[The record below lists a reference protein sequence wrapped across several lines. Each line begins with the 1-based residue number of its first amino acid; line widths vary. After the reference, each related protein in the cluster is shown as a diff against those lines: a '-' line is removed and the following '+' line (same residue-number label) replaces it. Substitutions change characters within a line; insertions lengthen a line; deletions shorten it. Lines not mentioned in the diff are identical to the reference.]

1 MSLLQN
7 KKNILW
13 IIKVALVISI
23 IWLPFYLTFYPG
35 VGMHDEIYVSQHPK
49 GSTNQP
55 IMYGIY
61 LGVLYKFGLKL
72 FHSHLIG
79 TGIAVFLLMIFMAT
93 AIAYILKWLNNKQIN
108 SFLVL
113 MYGIYFI
120 FTPII
125 IDYAISAVKDKAFGV
140 ILMLLIP
147 VTYTLA
153 KEKFNDVSFARLKY
167 FFVLCIAMMWLR
179 NNGAYVFI
187 AFAICIFTSIK
198 GNRKAFTKLAIPV
211 LLVGMAPSLVMG
223 SNFTE
228 GLGVPLQQICRVVAL
243 NRELPEV
250 DKRYIEQ
257 MKSIEKIKQQ
267 YNPRTV
273 DSIKWTPGYN
283 RWFVDHHKKEFF
295 QTWFSLMKLYP
306 KDYFDAW
313 HLNTQGFWGYLKGYE
328 GQSKFGHAYE
338 EKIYTTKGT
347 KVGLADGYKVSSLA
361 ILPESVKQV
370 LGNYVWNHST
380 YIPSGICLWLT
391 VSIGVLMIYR
401 KQYYLLLV
409 LAPAFF
415 CSMTLVLAAPIA
427 KAFRYTFYYALCLPL
442 FAIIPFIDD
451 FSKEKLNNE
460 TNH

>member
-1 MSLLQN
+1 MSLLKN
-7 KKNILW
+7 KNDLFWILK
-13 IIKVALVISI
+13 IASLISV

-35 VGMHDEIYVSQHPK
+35 VGMHDEIYVSQNPK

-61 LGVLYKFGLKL
+61 LGAFYKLGLKL
-72 FHSHLIG
+72 FHDHLIG
-79 TGIAVFLLMIFMAT
+79 TGVAVFLLMLLMAVS
-93 AIAYILKWLNNKQIN
+93 IAYILRWLKKKDMNN
-108 SFLVL
+108 FLIL
-113 MYGIYFI
+113 LYGVYFT

-125 IDYAISAVKDKAFGV
+125 IDYAIAAVKDKAFGV
-140 ILMLLIP
+140 VLMLLIP
-147 VTYTLA
+147 ATYSLA
-153 KEKFNDVSFARLKY
+153 KEKFSYVNFSRLRY
-167 FFVLCIAMMWLR
+167 FFLLCIAMMWLR
-179 NNGAYVFI
+179 NNGAYIFI
-187 AFAICIFTSIK
+187 AFTVCILIFMQGSK
-198 GNRKAFTKLAIPV
+198 KAFAKLAVTV
-211 LLVGMAPSLVMG
+211 LLIGMVPSLIMG

-243 NRELPEV
+243 NREIPGA

-257 MKSIEKIKQQ
+257 MKPIEKIKRE

-295 QTWFSLMKLYP
+295 KTWFSLMKLYP

-313 HLNTQGFWGYLKGYE
+313 RFNTQGFWGYLE
-328 GQSKFGHAYE
+328 GDEWQSKFGHAYE
-338 EKIYTTKGT
+338 ENIYTTKKT

-361 ILPESVKQV
+361 VLPESIKQI
-370 LGNYVWNHST
+370 LGDYIWNYST
-380 YIPSGICLWLT
+380 YIPSGICLWLAI
-391 VSIGVLMIYR
+391 SIGVLIIYR

-409 LAPAFF
+409 LLPAFF

-442 FAIIPFIDD
+442 FVIIPFLDENSEENKI
-451 FSKEKLNNE
+451 L
-460 TNH
+460 